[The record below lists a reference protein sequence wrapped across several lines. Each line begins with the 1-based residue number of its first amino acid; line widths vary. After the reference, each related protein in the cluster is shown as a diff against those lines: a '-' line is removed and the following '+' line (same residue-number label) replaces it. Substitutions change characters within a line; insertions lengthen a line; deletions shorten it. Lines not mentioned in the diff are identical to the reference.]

1 MDLGNFE
8 LLPVASPMGATPNPV
23 FFDVLENYHVNGME
37 EIFI

>member
-1 MDLGNFE
+1 MDLGDFE
-8 LLPVASPMGATPNPV
+8 LLPVASPMVATLNPV